1 MEVKFVKGFTLA
13 EVLVTI
19 GIIGIVAAMT
29 LPSVI
34 TNYQKKQTV
43 IQLKKVYSIL
53 NQAIELSEIDNE
65 NIKYWNFE
73 QGSADFFNMYL
84 RPYMNT
90 INSTTRGKTSSIQYT
105 RPNKKPANG
114 IVAFHS
120 SNTEIVSLEDGT
132 TFYLQKTSSQN
143 QYKGIYV
150 DINGY
155 KKPNRV
161 GRDYFCFSILKDY
174 GLVPYGYKK
183 SSSEGTTL
191 VGFDTFDRETIKN
204 NRTYGCNYSDSAG
217 AGMYCA
223 ALIITDN
230 WEIRNDYPW

>member
-73 QGSADFFNMYL
+73 QGNADFFNMYL

-114 IVAFHS
+114 IVAFNS

-143 QYKGIYV
+143 QYRGIYV

-183 SSSEGTTL
+183 
-191 VGFDTFDRETIKN
+191 DTFDRETIKN
-204 NRTYGCNYSDSAG
+204 DGLYGCNYSDGAG
-217 AGMYCA
+217 AGIYCA

>member
-29 LPSVI
+29 LPTVI

-53 NQAIELSEIDNE
+53 NQAIELSETANE
-65 NIKYWNFE
+65 NVKYWNFE
-73 QGSADFFNMYL
+73 QSSADFFNMYL
-84 RPYMNT
+84 RPYINT
-90 INSTTRGKTSSIQYT
+90 INSTTRGKTSSIKYT
-105 RPNKKPANG
+105 RPNKKPASG
-114 IVAFHS
+114 ITTFNY

-132 TFYLQKTSSQN
+132 TFYLPKTSTQN
-143 QYKGIYV
+143 QYKSINV

-155 KKPNRV
+155 KKPNRI

-183 SSSEGTTL
+183 SSMMGTIFI
-191 VGFDTFDRETIKN
+191 GFDTFDRETIKN
-204 NRTYGCNYSDSAG
+204 NGVYGCSYNDVTG